1 MHSAERRAPTL
12 SLPGGAAAVVES
24 GACLEAASGLLCVY
38 WQLDKPRSELPA
50 NRVQG
55 GAGAGRGALV
65 QTALLSLSLK
75 LRVRAPLFAI
85 RANLYTGPLGRL
97 FRHQLR
103 R

>member
-12 SLPGGAAAVVES
+12 SLPGGAAAVVDS

-38 WQLDKPRSELPA
+38 WQLDKPRSGLPA

-55 GAGAGRGALV
+55 RAGAGRGALV

-75 LRVRAPLFAI
+75 LRVRAP
-85 RANLYTGPLGRL
+85 
-97 FRHQLR
+97 FRNPR
-103 R
+103 